1 MPYPLDLHMHSQ
13 YSGDGEF
20 SPAQLAEQC
29 QAAGITLMA
38 VTDHNST
45 RAVDETQEAA
55 QTLGIQCISGVEL
68 DCRFQGIDLHLLGYG
83 IRHGADI
90 FRVLEEHILSQE
102 KTSSELKLALT
113 NALGFHLSH
122 QDLIPYGGQDGL
134 YSGELIAEALLHDP
148 RYQEHPLLA
157 PYRPGGP
164 RSDNPYVNFYWDYY
178 AQGKPCYIEIDFP
191 SLADAARVIKET
203 GGIPVL
209 AHPGNNL
216 RERYELFDSIIAAG
230 VEGVEAFSSYHD
242 AATARHFLGAGRRHG
257 LLITCG
263 SDYHGKTKP
272 SVHLGEM
279 GCTLSPI
286 EMEEELR
293 RFGLI

>member
-102 KTSSELKLALT
+102 KTSSEQKLALT

-148 RYQEHPLLA
+148 R
-157 PYRPGGP
+157 
-164 RSDNPYVNFYWDYY
+164 
-178 AQGKPCYIEIDFP
+178 
-191 SLADAARVIKET
+191 
-203 GGIPVL
+203 
-209 AHPGNNL
+209 
-216 RERYELFDSIIAAG
+216 
-230 VEGVEAFSSYHD
+230 
-242 AATARHFLGAGRRHG
+242 
-257 LLITCG
+257 
-263 SDYHGKTKP
+263 
-272 SVHLGEM
+272 
-279 GCTLSPI
+279 
-286 EMEEELR
+286 
-293 RFGLI
+293 

>member
-13 YSGDGEF
+13 YSDDGEF

-68 DCRFQGIDLHLLGYG
+68 DCRFQGVDLHLLGYG

-102 KTSSELKLALT
+102 RTSSEQKLALT

-134 YSGELIAEALLHDP
+134 
-148 RYQEHPLLA
+148 
-157 PYRPGGP
+157 
-164 RSDNPYVNFYWDYY
+164 
-178 AQGKPCYIEIDFP
+178 
-191 SLADAARVIKET
+191 
-203 GGIPVL
+203 
-209 AHPGNNL
+209 
-216 RERYELFDSIIAAG
+216 
-230 VEGVEAFSSYHD
+230 
-242 AATARHFLGAGRRHG
+242 
-257 LLITCG
+257 
-263 SDYHGKTKP
+263 
-272 SVHLGEM
+272 
-279 GCTLSPI
+279 
-286 EMEEELR
+286 
-293 RFGLI
+293 